1 MRLWILLI
9 ATVLLAQDPATTEFT
24 RTRFEVIVPLLRQAR
39 YAEAEQLT
47 RDLLRKAEAA
57 LPGDSLEIG
66 RILHLLA
73 DIRTR
78 QGVREDTE
86 VLAFLERSRRI
97 KAAALGADH
106 DEAVDTELL
115 YSFALHSVGR
125 KAESKAIHER
135 VLAIYERDP
144 SKVSSSAAM
153 ALNQVAVRMWE
164 DGEAGRARPYVE
176 RALAIAE
183 RLGGA
188 ESLVVAQILTTVGY
202 VLRDSGDPV
211 QAKAALQRC
220 LRIREKELGENDR
233 LTIAA
238 YNNLAA
244 AHTVLSERAE
254 ARRLFEKANTS
265 RRKLL
270 GPDHPDNAIGTHNL
284 GGLLIDM
291 GDFAGARQQLD
302 DALALRL
309 RTLGEMNW
317 MTGTTY
323 VRLALADYGLARYE
337 SALANAN
344 KAVDILRRTQG
355 SGHPNYFHALGTRA
369 AVLAR
374 LGRAEQAFNDALA
387 SARANTDHIR
397 LSAQT
402 QAERTVLAQGLSEY
416 IQAQD
421 NATNLMLRNPDL
433 GPSARR
439 EVWDLWIRSRA
450 MVLDE
455 ISLRQRLVA
464 QTQDP
469 LLRLLHEQLQS
480 TRRRLS
486 RLVLSAGTAE
496 QIQETLERKEKLER
510 ELGERSTLL
519 RRDLAR
525 GKLGFADVAANLPA
539 RSALVSF
546 VRYREDRGG
555 FLNEGVPVLLAFI
568 LRAGEEEPAVVRL
581 GEEEPVAA
589 LVREWRAQI
598 ALAAADPLRAGKRA
612 EALSRVA
619 GTKLRQRIWD
629 PLTAH
634 LRGAEQVLLVPDG
647 ATHLINFAA
656 LPVGTDRYLVE
667 AGPLLHLLAAE
678 RDVTPSSEGR
688 VRENRTLLAMANP
701 AFSGAPGQSP
711 TSATLP
717 GATLRSATPACADLR
732 QMRFGPLPQTAVEVA
747 EISRLWQTK
756 PVVLSGAAASEA
768 AFRAEAPGKRVLHVA
783 THGFFLGEQ
792 CGGAQRLVGEAATQ
806 SPLVLSGLAL
816 AGANRRQAQ
825 DAEDGLLT
833 AEEVAG
839 LPLDGVEWVVLSGC
853 DTGLGQIRAQEG
865 VFGLRRAFQ
874 TAGAGTVIMSLW
886 PVEDRAAREWMRGL
900 YTARLTKRLSTA
912 ESLREASRAMLAA
925 RRAAGQSTHPFF
937 WAAFVG
943 AGDWR

>member
-1 MRLWILLI
+1 MRICLFLI
-9 ATVLLAQDPATTEFT
+9 AAALLLAQDTPNTEFA

-39 YAEAEQLT
+39 YQEAEKLT
-47 RDLLRKAEAA
+47 RELRRKAEAA
-57 LPGDSLEIG
+57 LPAQSLEIG
-66 RILHLLA
+66 RILFLLA
-73 DIRTR
+73 DCRVR
-78 QGVREDTE
+78 QGLRDDEE
-86 VLAFLERSRRI
+86 MLALFERSTRI
-97 KAAALGADH
+97 KAAALGPDH
-106 DEAVDTELL
+106 DETVEAELM
-115 YSFALHSVGR
+115 YGFALHNVGR
-125 KAESKAIHER
+125 KAEAKAINER

-144 SKVSSSAAM
+144 AKVSPAAAM

-183 RLGGA
+183 RFDGP
-188 ESLVVAQILTTVGY
+188 ESLTVAQILTTVGY

-211 QAKAALQRC
+211 QAKAALARC
-220 LRIREKELGENDR
+220 LRIREKELGEDQR

-244 AHTVLSERAE
+244 AHTVLNEHAE
-254 ARRLFEKANTS
+254 AKRLFEKANAA
-265 RRKLL
+265 RVKLL
-270 GPDHPDNAIGTHNL
+270 GPEHPDNAIGTHNL

-291 GDFAGARQQLD
+291 GDFAGARQKLD
-302 DALALRL
+302 EALALRR
-309 RTLGEMNW
+309 RTLGEGNW

-323 VRLALADYGLARYE
+323 IRLALADYGLARYE
-337 SALANAN
+337 SALENAN
-344 KAVDILRRTQG
+344 QAVDILRRTQG
-355 SGHPNYFHALGTRA
+355 SGHPNSVSALGVRA

-374 LGRAEQAFNDALA
+374 LGRTENAFNDALA
-387 SARANTDHIR
+387 SARANTDQIR

-402 QAERTVLAQGLSEY
+402 EAERAALARGFSEY
-416 IQAQD
+416 ILAQD
-421 NATNLMLRNPDL
+421 NATNLMLRHPDL

-469 LLRLLHEQLQS
+469 TLRLLHNQLQS
-480 TRRRLS
+480 ARRRLS

-510 ELGERSTLL
+510 ELGERSALL

-539 RSALVSF
+539 GSALVSF

-555 FLNEGVPVLLAFI
+555 FLNRGVPVLLAFI
-568 LRAGEEEPAVVRL
+568 LRAGEEDATVVRL
-581 GEEEPVAA
+581 GDEDGIAG
-589 LVREWRAQI
+589 LIRDWRAQI
-598 ALAAADPLRAGKRA
+598 ALAASDPLRAGKRA
-612 EALSRVA
+612 EALSRLA

-629 PLTAH
+629 PLTPH
-634 LRGAEQVLLVPDG
+634 LRGVGQVLLVPDG
-647 ATHLINFAA
+647 ATHLISFAA
-656 LPVGTDRYLVE
+656 LPVGADRYLVE
-667 AGPLLHLLAAE
+667 SGPLLHLLAAE
-678 RDVTPSSEGR
+678 RDVVPAEETKP
-688 VRENRTLLAMANP
+688 RENRTMLAMANP
-701 AFSGAPGQSP
+701 AFSGAPVPQPG
-711 TSATLP
+711 SALRS
-717 GATLRSATPACADLR
+717 ALRSATPACADLR
-732 QMRFGPLPQTAVEVA
+732 KMRFGPLPQTAAEVA
-747 EISRLWQTK
+747 EISRLWPSK

-792 CGGAQRLVGEAATQ
+792 CGGARKLVGEAATQ

-816 AGANRRQAQ
+816 AGANQRQAS
-825 DAEDGLLT
+825 DGEDGLLT

-886 PVEDRAAREWMRGL
+886 PVEDFAARDWMKRL
-900 YTARLTKRLSTA
+900 YAARLTKGLSTA
-912 ESLREASRAMLAA
+912 ESLRDASRAMLAA